1 MVSIRAASLLTLLA
15 GVEAGSTWVE
25 PEVRKSQ
32 DGVLE
37 TTFTVGVSEFHGEG
51 ISFLT
56 RSYEGQVPGPTLLLK
71 PGDTLKLTL
80 KNALGDDSDVPALPN
95 TTNFHTHGLHVSP
108 LEDNVFVNVSGGD
121 AHTYEIHVPEDHIQG
136 TFYYHPHRLPADLIQ
151 VLGGMA
157 GLIIVEDE
165 ETWPK
170 ELREMKRHAVVLQ
183 KWLWCRNAT
192 DPCGWN
198 AAGHV
203 MHTDH
208 YWFPAIQHL
217 EGPTT
222 LPAVTSPA
230 DWTDVEYLSVNGVY
244 QPTLEIEEGEHRYLR
259 VLNTAV
265 DIQLNLQLDE
275 PCRMWVLGTDGTY
288 IDGPR
293 LVPNNKVI
301 LSTADRLD
309 LIVQCPEAGQFE
321 LRNVLFSNEEVDY
334 MGHPAYDEHSMPR
347 AQSLFTFDV
356 KRTENVKTKLPQSLP
371 ARPVWMHDL
380 RTIPDEDVH
389 IQRTVWMAGVPSV
402 AGESSPYSY
411 GVVNGIKLPG
421 YWGDAVKPEFFLKQ
435 DRLEEWIIYN
445 RPPNCTPLANDTDQ
459 CTIDGGD
466 GTVWDTGSGHVLH
479 MHTNHFQIVRTIP
492 EDAQG
497 LDFAVGEFHDTIF
510 FGHNAPSLVIR
521 FRFANFTG
529 PTLYHCHYL
538 KHTNQGM
545 ASAIVGVPGMAGM
558 QAPCHNAT
566 GAVMV

>member
-1 MVSIRAASLLTLLA
+1 M
-15 GVEAGSTWVE
+15 
-25 PEVRKSQ
+25 
-32 DGVLE
+32 
-37 TTFTVGVSEFHGEG
+37 
-51 ISFLT
+51 
-56 RSYEGQVPGPTLLLK
+56 
-71 PGDTLKLTL
+71 
-80 KNALGDDSDVPALPN
+80 
-95 TTNFHTHGLHVSP
+95 
-108 LEDNVFVNVSGGD
+108 
-121 AHTYEIHVPEDHIQG
+121 
-136 TFYYHPHRLPADLIQ
+136 
-151 VLGGMA
+151 GGM
-157 GLIIVEDE
+157 GGMIIVEDK

-170 ELREMKRHAVVLQ
+170 ELRELKQHAVVLQ
-183 KWLWCRNAT
+183 KWLWCTNAT

-198 AAGHV
+198 AAGHI

-244 QPTLEIEEGEHRYLR
+244 QPTLEIGEGEHRYLR

-265 DIQLNLQLDE
+265 DIQLNVQLDK

-356 KRTENVKTKLPQSLP
+356 KRAENVKTKLPQSLP

-435 DRLEEWIIYN
+435 D
-445 RPPNCTPLANDTDQ
+445 
-459 CTIDGGD
+459 
-466 GTVWDTGSGHVLH
+466 
-479 MHTNHFQIVRTIP
+479 
-492 EDAQG
+492 
-497 LDFAVGEFHDTIF
+497 
-510 FGHNAPSLVIR
+510 
-521 FRFANFTG
+521 
-529 PTLYHCHYL
+529 
-538 KHTNQGM
+538 
-545 ASAIVGVPGMAGM
+545 
-558 QAPCHNAT
+558 
-566 GAVMV
+566 